1 MARTASGSSAR
12 APSPYTVSVGNATRP
27 PRRSSAAASS
37 RSAGDRALRS
47 RVSTSRHAFEGGVV
61 DAFAH
66 DLGDRGAPGFFEIGD
81 LRLQNALDEER
92 APADLADVLERRA
105 RRLADRFVLLPVGG
119 GIGEDEAGGIL
130 AEQQTVRPESRLER
144 HAAAEVLAEAHLGEG
159 DGQPTVG

>member
-66 DLGDRGAPGFFEIGD
+66 QLGARCAPGFFEIGN
-81 LRLQNALDEER
+81 LRLQHALDEER

-105 RRLADRFVLLPVGG
+105 RRLADRFDLLPVGG
-119 GIGEDEAGGIL
+119 RIGDDDAGGVL
-130 AEQQTVRPESRLER
+130 PEQPGGRPEAR
-144 HAAAEVLAEAHLGEG
+144 
-159 DGQPTVG
+159 